1 MLSWIPVEYEPE
13 ELRQPQKLNHIPVE
27 YDPEKMRT
35 ATKA

>member
-13 ELRQPQKLNHIPVE
+13 ELRQPKKLNHIPVE
-27 YDPEKMRT
+27 YYCEKLRT